1 MPPSMS
7 MKSVCQAGAGFTAM
21 RGRRIETAAGI
32 QAASASMELSLA
44 QPRRDMILT
53 HVYNFKTTSPFK
65 R

>member
-53 HVYNFKTTSPFK
+53 HV
-65 R
+65 